1 MEGGSA
7 VNPIEIPSQNDL
19 HLPSHHF
26 NMFQPCPK
34 GTPAW
39 LCGFTSSLLPKTSNE
54 NILVAKTGV
63 SNSRKALL
71 SQGIGRAK
79 DAQINVHNIPFV
91 LNEPKLKNY
100 FELLNWNM
108 QSLLAAA
115 RPKEF
120 ENKLAAQTTIK
131 KSFMTPAIQKQ
142 MKANDIVPPKGV
154 IHHGDALHRLSNL
167 YNFTSIPRGNYLP
180 ISYNADRLIHNANN
194 IVHANGQTNLLMP
207 KEEKKYIMADMEK
220 IHK

>member
-34 GTPAW
+34 GMPKY
-39 LCGFTSSLLPKTSNE
+39 LCGFTSALPKSSNE

-71 SQGIGRAK
+71 SHGIGRAK

-100 FELLNWNM
+100 FQLLNWNM
-108 QSLLAAA
+108 QSLLAPAN
-115 RPKEF
+115 PKEM

-142 MKANDIVPPKGV
+142 MKVNDMVPPKGV

-180 ISYNADRLIHNANN
+180 ISYNTDRLIHNANN
-194 IVHANGQTNLLMP
+194 IVHANGQTNYLMP
-207 KEEKKYIMADMEK
+207 KEEKNILWQIWKNPQIM
-220 IHK
+220 